1 MQKVTT
7 WLNKPFPVWESTF
20 TRKIMLIV
28 FIEIFSIGFK
38 YIYKPFGMEL
48 SGNYDLSSFIGHGAL
63 NILVLLFQLFLLPR
77 LFNGYFL
84 EKSRTLWR
92 EIVWIVVLFFI
103 LTIAHASFS
112 FFDGVYLV
120 IPNSLLDSLF
130 INMSIGIF
138 PIIFILI
145 LGYVKQLE
153 DRLKEKEIDNTKY
166 FKKEAQNEFIE
177 IASETGNEKIQLL
190 LSNLI
195 YIKSS
200 DNYTEVYY
208 NDNGKTS
215 KKILRTTLGSI
226 ENSLK
231 SEYLFRIHRS
241 YIVNL
246 LKIDKLTGNSNKSD
260 VLLKNIESSFPIS
273 RGKRKELLEKLEKLP
288 VMYKI

>member
-48 SGNYDLSSFIGHGAL
+48 SGNYNLSSFLGHGAL